1 MYHLLLTIN
10 IWSSCDWWIIKE
22 TFPQRWNISGAVEAD
37 GDLFLNVTFIQL
49 IQHHPSLRKPRQLK
63 LIWKDAVS
71 PCSQLN
77 VLASSQLQV
86 HELDHTSQ
94 LNDPLRSLRGLWAA
108 RLSDDVRRVVCR
120 LLLRLLFKV
129 VKHVPISNFW
139 VDCFFKKLSYFIK
152 LSVWV

>member
-22 TFPQRWNISGAVEAD
+22 TFPPKMKHFWSSWSRWGLV
-37 GDLFLNVTFIQL
+37 LNVTFIQL

-108 RLSDDVRRVVCR
+108 RLSDDVGRVVCR
-120 LLLRLLFKV
+120 LLLTLFFKV
-129 VKHVPISNFW
+129 VKHVPISLFW